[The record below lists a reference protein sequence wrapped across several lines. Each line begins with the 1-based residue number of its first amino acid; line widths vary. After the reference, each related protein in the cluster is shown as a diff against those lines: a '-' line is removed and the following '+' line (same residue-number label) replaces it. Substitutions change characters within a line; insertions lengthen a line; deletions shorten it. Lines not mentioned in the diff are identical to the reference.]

1 MSTSSS
7 TNNGANSPANNP
19 ASNASTTSPILVVLP
34 WLLVGTPL
42 AYGLWQTVVKASALF
57 SG

>member
-1 MSTSSS
+1 MSTDN
-7 TNNGANSPANNP
+7 TT
-19 ASNASTTSPILVVLP
+19 TTSPILVALP

-57 SG
+57 NG

>member
-1 MSTSSS
+1 MSTNDS
-7 TNNGANSPANNP
+7 TT
-19 ASNASTTSPILVVLP
+19 TTSPIAITLA

-57 SG
+57 NG